1 MERGRSSMRFTA
13 DFHIHSKYSRAT
25 SRDCVPEMLDL
36 WARRK
41 GLDLI
46 GTGDFTHP
54 AWREELREKLAPAG
68 DGVFVLK
75 DVYRTDAAALPGAAA
90 PDAGRRFAAAF
101 DSSACRPRFL
111 LSAEISSIY
120 KKDGKTRKV
129 HNVILLPDFEAA
141 DALSHRLEQVGN
153 LHSDGRPILGLDSRD
168 LLEITLEICPRAV
181 FIPAHIWTP
190 HFSLFGAYSGFD
202 TIEAC
207 FGDLTPHIHALE
219 TGLSSDPPMNWRI
232 SALDRFT
239 LVSNSDAHSP
249 SKLAREANLFNT
261 ELSFSA
267 IAHALAHPETDEF
280 LGTLEFYPEEGKYH
294 MDGHRGC
301 KVCLTPA
308 ETAAAG
314 GVCPVCGRRI
324 TVGVLHRVE
333 ELADRPAGF
342 RPKLAKDFESVIPL
356 PETIAACIGA
366 TPASKKVQARYEEL
380 LQELGSE
387 LSVLRQ
393 IPLEE
398 LSRLAGP
405 CVAEGGRRLRAG
417 EVAWEPGYDGEYG
430 RATLLDAREIAAYSG
445 QVSFFA
451 AGGEKP
457 SHKKAAAQA
466 GGAPKKAAAGAAAPK
481 HAAALTDAATHY
493 GLNERQWEAVS
504 EQGRQITVVAGPG
517 TGKTRTLVYRIRRL
531 VETGA
536 AAPGQITAVTFTNKA
551 AAELAGRLEQELG
564 RRTARKV
571 SVGTFHGLCM
581 KLLRDRLGAVALI
594 DEAAALAL
602 AEELCAE
609 LGLKKRPRD
618 VLAAVSARKNGLTA
632 GKEADEAEQTLF
644 EYYCKRLEEYGVLDY
659 DDLILQTLALFE
671 QGALT
676 EQEREPFRRLL
687 VDEFQ
692 DINPI
697 QYRLVREWNRDGDE
711 LFVIGDPDQAIYGF
725 RGSDPLCFETLAR
738 DCPDGRVIRLTE
750 NYRSTPQILNCALP
764 VIACGLPPQERE
776 TRRLGAVRPD
786 GGAVRLL
793 TAETP
798 FSEALFIAKEI
809 NRMVGGIDMLD
820 AHSQGGAPMRE
831 ESSPRGFGDI
841 AVLYRTHRQAALL
854 EECFHKEG
862 IPYNVAGRES
872 YLTDKAVRTALAFFR
887 SLLNDGDRLS
897 AHLALAALGQERLK
911 ALRAAFAE
919 LAAEKEKPAKLID
932 LWIAQMKLEDEPAFQ
947 RLRGLAVCAKSMPE
961 LLSGVALGQEGDL
974 RRSGTRAYHSD
985 AVTLMTLHGSKGL
998 EFPVVFLCGINE
1010 GMLPHVGIR
1019 GQSDPGEERRLFYVG
1034 MTRAQEELLLLT
1046 SGAPSVFLGDI
1057 PEDCLERSVAWTRPE
1072 EPAKQMSLF

>member
-25 SRDCVPEMLDL
+25 SRDCIPEMLDL

-75 DVYRTDAAALPGAAA
+75 DAYRADASALPGGASGAS
-90 PDAGRRFAAAF
+90 RRFAAAF

-111 LSAEISSIY
+111 LSTEISSIY

-141 DALSHRLEQVGN
+141 DALSHRLEQIGN

-168 LLEITLEICPRAV
+168 LLEITLEICPRAI

-280 LGTLEFYPEEGKYH
+280 LGTLEFYPEEGKSH

-333 ELADRPAGF
+333 ELADRPEGF
-342 RPKLAKDFESVIPL
+342 RPKLAKDFESIIPL
-356 PETIAACIGA
+356 PETIAACIGS
-366 TPASKKVQARYEEL
+366 TPASKKVQVRYEEL
-380 LQELGSE
+380 LRELGPE

-405 CVAEGGRRLRAG
+405 CVAEGVRRLRAG

-430 RATLLDAREIAAYSG
+430 RAALLDAREIAAYSG

-451 AGGEKP
+451 GSGEKP
-457 SHKKAAAQA
+457 SRKKAAAPIND
-466 GGAPKKAAAGAAAPK
+466 APKKAATGSAALK
-481 HAAALTDAATHY
+481 HAAALAGAAAHY

-504 EQGRQITVVAGPG
+504 AQGRQITVVAGPG

-531 VETGA
+531 IETGA

-581 KLLRDRLGAVALI
+581 KLLRDRLGDVTLI
-594 DEAAALAL
+594 DETAALAL
-602 AEELCAE
+602 VEELCAE

-618 VLAAVSARKNGLTA
+618 ALAAVSARKNGLTA

-644 EYYCKRLEEYGVLDY
+644 AYYCERLEEYGALDY

-671 QGALT
+671 QGALAG
-676 EQEREPFRRLL
+676 QEREPFRRLL

-692 DINPI
+692 DINPM
-697 QYRLVREWNRDGDE
+697 QYRLVRAWNRDGDE
-711 LFVIGDPDQAIYGF
+711 LFVIGDPDQAIYSF
-725 RGSDPLCFETLAR
+725 RGSDPRCFETLAR
-738 DCPDGRVIRLTE
+738 DCPDGRVIRLNE
-750 NYRSTPQILNCALP
+750 NYRSTPQILDCALP
-764 VIACGLPPQERE
+764 VIASGLPPQERE
-776 TRRLGAVRPD
+776 TRRLGAMRPD
-786 GGAVRLL
+786 GCAVRLL

-820 AHSQGGAPMRE
+820 AHRQGGAPMRE
-831 ESSPRGFGDI
+831 ESAPRGFGDI
-841 AVLYRTHRQAALL
+841 AVLYRTHRQASLL
-854 EECFHKEG
+854 EECFQKEG

-887 SLLNDGDRLS
+887 SLQSGSDRLS
-897 AHLALAALGQERLK
+897 AHLASAGLGKERME
-911 ALRAAFAE
+911 ALRMAFAE
-919 LAAEKEKPAKLID
+919 LAVQKEKPVKLVD
-932 LWIAQMKLEDEPAFQ
+932 LWIGQMGLEDDAAFR
-947 RLRGLAVCAKSMPE
+947 RLRGLAACAKSMPE
-961 LLSGVALGQEGDL
+961 LLASIALGQEGDL
-974 RRSGTRAYHSD
+974 RRSGTRTYHSD

-998 EFPVVFLCGINE
+998 EFPVVFLCGVNE
-1010 GMLPHVGIR
+1010 GIIPHTGMR

-1057 PEDCLERSVAWTRPE
+1057 PKDRLERSAVWTRPE